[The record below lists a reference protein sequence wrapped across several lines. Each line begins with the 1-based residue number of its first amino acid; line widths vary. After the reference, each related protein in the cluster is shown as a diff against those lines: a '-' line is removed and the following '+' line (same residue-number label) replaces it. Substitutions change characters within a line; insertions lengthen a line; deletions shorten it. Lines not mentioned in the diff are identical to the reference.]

1 MGGPAQKDSK
11 AKGEGKNERG
21 GGEAPET
28 LRATDVYER
37 LTEVWACE
45 NVDAQKAKIA
55 EVFELDDGP
64 GVCREALN
72 LEYTFNALLYAHERR
87 FSLKQTKWFH
97 NLINTLRDAIK
108 EPDSSLEEITNRLRT
123 LLLDP
128 LRPPPP
134 KKLKSKSLV
143 PEEEDKKSKVGSSK
157 VVRGKKRVKTSKFKK
172 KSSKKD
178 FKKEDNEPKP
188 EEAVPVTPPPLLT
201 KEEAKGVIDYVK
213 DTILTH
219 FSLYKAV
226 FSESVFEEDKKEV
239 RYPVGKCPDGDE
251 FDLGDAMECS
261 PEEDEKRRKEKED
274 RINRLVEAY
283 SKNAMAQME
292 SMLKDN
298 SSELLRK
305 MSRFTSRL
313 EELSRDPQANEGN
326 KEEELSR
333 EGSPV

>member
-239 RYPVGKCPDGDE
+239 RYPVGKCPDGSKDTPLSYSSRISLSLSLSNLSILSNLRIVSNLSHFLE
-251 FDLGDAMECS
+251 SLSFSRISDSLDPSLYIIHIIHMYKYHAR
-261 PEEDEKRRKEKED
+261 RRK
-274 RINRLVEAY
+274 NLVVI
-283 SKNAMAQME
+283 
-292 SMLKDN
+292 D
-298 SSELLRK
+298 
-305 MSRFTSRL
+305 
-313 EELSRDPQANEGN
+313 
-326 KEEELSR
+326 
-333 EGSPV
+333 